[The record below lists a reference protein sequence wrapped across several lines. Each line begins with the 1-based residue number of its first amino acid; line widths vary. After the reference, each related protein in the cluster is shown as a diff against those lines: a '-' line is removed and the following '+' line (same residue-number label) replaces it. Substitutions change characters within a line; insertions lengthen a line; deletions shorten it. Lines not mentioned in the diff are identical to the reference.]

1 MAKKK
6 LGISSFDL
14 NKQFKDRNEA
24 YIYAKRLREYIRY
37 ICKKNAL
44 NGWSAQAMICISNT
58 RGNTLYQYYEHT
70 GKVGRPRKVKDF
82 SSFNLKY
89 YNGNM
94 NVDWHLHILLVS
106 KPSYAFRDE
115 IKSYIDRKWKDIK
128 ESDDMFD
135 NKSTSSKR
143 RVYKKN
149 TNINKVEYFIDQS
162 DDILFCN
169 YNYTNDILIPNDCTL
184 KKLHSAYMRSRT
196 ATKYCGKYIKS
207 NNWAEKEKID
217 NNYNRI
223 KDFYYKIT
231 EEKDR
236 NEIDMFMKRARI
248 NKIIENKERINNNLQ
263 NISRPRVVEYS
274 LF

>member
-14 NKQFKDRNEA
+14 NKKFKHRNEA
-24 YIYAKRLREYIRY
+24 YKYAKNLREYIRY
-37 ICKKNAL
+37 VCKKNAV

-106 KPSYAFRDE
+106 KPSYVFRDE
-115 IKSYIDRKWKDIK
+115 IKSYIDKNWIKNMNNCESNKRK
-128 ESDDMFD
+128 
-135 NKSTSSKR
+135 
-143 RVYKKN
+143 VYKKN
-149 TNINKVEYFIDQS
+149 TNINKAEYFIDQS

-169 YNYTNDILIPNDCTL
+169 YNYTNDILIPKDCTL
-184 KKLHSAYMRSRT
+184 KKLHSAYMKSRT

-217 NNYNRI
+217 SNYNRI
-223 KDFYYKIT
+223 KDFYYKIMDCQQFIRQI
-231 EEKDR
+231 KCGQ
-236 NEIDMFMKRARI
+236 IYIA
-248 NKIIENKERINNNLQ
+248 
-263 NISRPRVVEYS
+263 
-274 LF
+274 

>member
-24 YIYAKRLREYIRY
+24 YTYAKRLREHIRGM
-37 ICKKNAL
+37 CKKNA
-44 NGWSAQAMICISNT
+44 NKGWSAQAMICISNT
-58 RGNTLYQYYEHT
+58 RGNTLYQYYEQT
-70 GKVGRPRKVKDF
+70 GKPGRPRKVKDF
-82 SSFNLKY
+82 SNFNLKY

-94 NVDWHLHILLVS
+94 NVDWHFHILLVS
-106 KPSYAFRDE
+106 KPNYAFRDE
-115 IKSYIDRKWKDIK
+115 IKRYIDRNWKDIK
-128 ESDDMFD
+128 DNDDMFD
-135 NKSTSSKR
+135 YKSTSSKR

-149 TNINKVEYFIDQS
+149 TNINKTEYFIDQS

-169 YNYTNDILIPNDCTL
+169 YNYTNDILIPRDFTL
-184 KKLHSAYMRSRT
+184 KKLHSAYMKSRT
-196 ATKYCGKYIKS
+196 SFKYCGKYIKS
-207 NNWAEKEKID
+207 NNWAEKEEIE

-231 EEKDR
+231 EEQDR
-236 NEIDMFMKRARI
+236 KEMDMFMKRARI